1 MPPQLARPSATW
13 GRCHA
18 IAWSRKEH
26 AVRSA
31 NVDELRAFQ
40 LWTLACL
47 GTSALLNVLDSLD
60 MFSIPLHLWRPFCW
74 LLLHPLCNF
83 SAFHIVSSPF
93 WPLRC
98 FSEPSRLEEHRPV
111 AIGDFADGTVQ
122 RLHLPPEASGAVAV
136 MAVAV
141 PAVPAASALPT
152 PSASAVALHP
162 IFPPAAVA
170 IASVDRRAPHDDA
183 HDADTHDVV

>member
-1 MPPQLARPSATW
+1 M
-13 GRCHA
+13 
-18 IAWSRKEH
+18 
-26 AVRSA
+26 
-31 NVDELRAFQ
+31 
-40 LWTLACL
+40 
-47 GTSALLNVLDSLD
+47 
-60 MFSIPLHLWRPFCW
+60 
-74 LLLHPLCNF
+74 CNF

-122 RLHLPPEASGAVAV
+122 RLHLPLEASGAVAV
-136 MAVAV
+136 MTVAV
-141 PAVPAASALPT
+141 AVPAASALP

>member
-1 MPPQLARPSATW
+1 M
-13 GRCHA
+13 
-18 IAWSRKEH
+18 
-26 AVRSA
+26 
-31 NVDELRAFQ
+31 
-40 LWTLACL
+40 
-47 GTSALLNVLDSLD
+47 
-60 MFSIPLHLWRPFCW
+60 
-74 LLLHPLCNF
+74 
-83 SAFHIVSSPF
+83 
-93 WPLRC
+93 
-98 FSEPSRLEEHRPV
+98 
-111 AIGDFADGTVQ
+111 
-122 RLHLPPEASGAVAV
+122 